1 MKFKNTFAAIL
12 FAAFF
17 LSNASFSYSQNKS
30 VLKLAEQ
37 YSQALKKFQNQK
49 GRTSLEGLLRK
60 GNAVGEKLDEM
71 ESLSERDFSVLE
83 KKMKGFVINREETI
97 FVKPDNVFFGKLA
110 ARRGTPAD
118 AAFFKLS
125 RKYKPNNVWSAFIE
139 QQTDYSGCTIYGKGI
154 FTELYAQA
162 KSFQSQYPA
171 AYSGEIREMIDEI
184 KIELTENTCVC
195 GDRNGAA
202 KEFRLFINTFP
213 KDKITP
219 LVKKRLKEIENKKT
233 NLRFACHSG

>member
-1 MKFKNTFAAIL
+1 MKFKITTVAIL
-12 FAAFF
+12 FAAFI
-17 LSNASFSYSQNKS
+17 LSNSQASYSQNKS
-30 VLKLAEQ
+30 ILTLAEQ
-37 YSQALKKFQNQK
+37 YSQALIKFQKQK
-49 GRTSLEGLLRK
+49 GRANLEGLLRK

-71 ESLSERDFSVLE
+71 ESLSESNFSRLE
-83 KKMKGFVINREETI
+83 KKMKGFVINRDETV

-110 ARRGTPAD
+110 TKRGTPAD
-118 AAFFKLS
+118 VAFFNLS
-125 RKYKPNNVWSAFIE
+125 RRYKPENVWSTFIE

-154 FTELYAQA
+154 FTDLYAQT
-162 KSFQSQYPA
+162 KRFQRQYSF
-171 AYSGEIREMIDEI
+171 AYSGEIREMIDDL
-184 KIELTENTCVC
+184 KSELTENTCVC

-202 KEFRLFINTFP
+202 KEFRLFISTFP